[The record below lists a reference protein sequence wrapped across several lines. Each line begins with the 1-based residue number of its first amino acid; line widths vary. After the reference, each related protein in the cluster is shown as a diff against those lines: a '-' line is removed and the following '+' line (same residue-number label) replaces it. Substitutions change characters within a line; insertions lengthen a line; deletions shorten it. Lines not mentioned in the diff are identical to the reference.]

1 MGVLV
6 SSGTGPSKAYR
17 RQGNSLAGAGQ
28 LPGVDSIG
36 QSLALGLARPFTALE
51 HGPQT
56 QTLYGNQVNSTNG

>member
-6 SSGTGPSKAYR
+6 SSGTGPPKADFC
-17 RQGNSLAGAGQ
+17 QGDSLAGAGQ
-28 LPGVDSIG
+28 LPGVDSVG
-36 QSLALGLARPFTALE
+36 QSLAVGLPRPFTALE